1 MAISDALPAIDGSN
15 GSARRLEKA
24 SLAYP
29 SQTSE
34 AFALTPLLTLPP
46 SFGAAYVGET
56 FACTL
61 CANNEAPASSSLA
74 VRDVTIRAEL
84 QTPSTQPKGV
94 ELDVVVATAATE
106 GAEGNDVENEEL
118 DTGASIQG
126 IVKHDL
132 KEEGPHV
139 LAVTVTYT
147 EASSSAGTQDDRAES
162 KTTVRTFRK
171 LYQFVAQQ
179 AIGVRSKVGEVQTRR
194 VGGDGAKGKVWIL
207 EAQLENQTE
216 QTVLLNA
223 IKLDLARGVK
233 SRALKDAMGD
243 NGIAKQPLLAPQDV
257 EQIGFLI
264 EQYGEDLEENAGS
277 YVLAQ
282 LSVDWRLAMGQQGI
296 LKTGWLGSRRR

>member
-1 MAISDALPAIDGSN
+1 MKPNSLSKPSLAISDALPAIDGSN

-94 ELDVVVATAATE
+94 ELDVVVAAAAAAAAAAATE

-194 VGGDGAKGKVWIL
+194 VGGDGAKGKVLFSTTL
-207 EAQLENQTE
+207 EP
-216 QTVLLNA
+216 
-223 IKLDLARGVK
+223 LAFV
-233 SRALKDAMGD
+233 RASVFMESAH
-243 NGIAKQPLLAPQDV
+243 PL
-257 EQIGFLI
+257 
-264 EQYGEDLEENAGS
+264 
-277 YVLAQ
+277 
-282 LSVDWRLAMGQQGI
+282 
-296 LKTGWLGSRRR
+296 